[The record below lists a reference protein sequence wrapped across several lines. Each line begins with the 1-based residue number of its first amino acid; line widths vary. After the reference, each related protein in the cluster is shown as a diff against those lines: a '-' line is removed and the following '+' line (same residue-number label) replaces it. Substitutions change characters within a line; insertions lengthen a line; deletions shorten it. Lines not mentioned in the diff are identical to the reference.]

1 MSGRSPSVLR
11 STIANWAVFVVVAVV
26 SFLLSPFIIHRLGD
40 SAYGTWV
47 LLGSFVG
54 YLGLLDFGVRGAVT
68 RYVANQHA
76 AGDHQGASVT
86 VRAALRLFAGLAIVT
101 AVIAGL
107 LALWLDNL
115 FGIPP
120 NLLDAARLVVLLGG
134 ASVAVSF
141 VGGVFGGIVA
151 GLHRFD
157 LDGAVE
163 ITITLLRAA
172 AVVAALRAG
181 YGLVTLA
188 LIQFVVSVLRSTV
201 AFVLAR
207 RLYPELSL
215 RSDVSTRQA
224 TKQLLA
230 FSLFS
235 SLIQLSGILIYY
247 SNSIVIAAF
256 LPIGFVTY
264 YAIASNLADYAR
276 QVVAAIS
283 RVITPRTSAALAT
296 GGIDAVR
303 RVVLSVGP
311 TATLVTAPMAITFL
325 LRGER
330 FLDLWMGPAYG
341 QATDQ
346 VLMILSLPVWLAG
359 GRLVA
364 AAAAIGINRH
374 QGLAVAVAWEA
385 LANLGL
391 SILLIKPLAL
401 PGVALGMTIPTMIV
415 NLVFMPSYCA
425 RHLRIPAWDFVTR
438 VWVLPSA
445 ACAVFAI
452 ATYAVE
458 RWTPADSLVVFFLQ
472 VALLLPLV
480 GLGAAFTLFTRTERE
495 QLVGR
500 AGRAWDTTRGFARS
514 AMARIL
520 PGDRPIV

>member
-1 MSGRSPSVLR
+1 MLR
-11 STIANWAVFVVVAVV
+11 STIANWAVFVVVAAT
-26 SFLLSPFIIHRLGD
+26 SFLLSPFIIHHLGNT
-40 SAYGTWV
+40 AYGTWV

-68 RYVANQHA
+68 RYVANEHA
-76 AGDHQGASVT
+76 AGDHRGASTT
-86 VRAALRLFAGLAIVT
+86 VRAALRLFAGLALLT

-107 LALWLDNL
+107 LALWLDDL
-115 FGIPP
+115 FRIPP
-120 NLLDAARLVVLLGG
+120 ELIDEARIVVLLGG
-134 ASVAVSF
+134 AAVAVSF
-141 VGGVFGGIVA
+141 VGGVFGGIVG

-163 ITITLLRAA
+163 IAITLLRTV
-172 AVVAALRAG
+172 AVVAALLAG
-181 YGLVTLA
+181 YGLIALG
-188 LIQFVVSVLRSTV
+188 LIQLAVSVLRASV

-215 RSDVSTRQA
+215 RSDAPTRQA

-264 YAIASNLADYAR
+264 YAIAANLADYAR

-296 GGIDAVR
+296 GGIDSVR
-303 RVVLSVGP
+303 TVVLSVGP
-311 TATLVTAPMAITFL
+311 VATLVTAPMAITFL

-341 QATDQ
+341 ATTDQ
-346 VLMILSLPVWLAG
+346 VLIILALAVWLAG

-364 AAAAIGINRH
+364 AAALIGINRH
-374 QGLAVAVAWEA
+374 QGLAVAVALEA
-385 LANLGL
+385 GANLGV
-391 SILLIKPLAL
+391 SILLIKPLGL
-401 PGVALGMTIPTMIV
+401 VGVALGMTIPTMIV
-415 NLVFMPSYCA
+415 DLMFLPRYCA
-425 RHLRIPAWDFVTR
+425 HHLRIPSVEFLTR
-438 VWVLPSA
+438 VWLWPSV
-445 ACAVFAI
+445 ACTAFGF

-458 RWTPADSLVVFFLQ
+458 RWMTADSLGVFFLQ
-472 VALLLPLV
+472 VAALLPLV
-480 GLGAAFTLFTRTERE
+480 GVGAAFTMFSKSERGRLATDCVKYLQ
-495 QLVGR
+495 QL
-500 AGRAWDTTRGFARS
+500 
-514 AMARIL
+514 
-520 PGDRPIV
+520 RPRWSVRVASDDSP